1 MIKPKY
7 KWKLIKPAEYISDEL
22 TSKLKLTP
30 IVKKILESKSIIDEQ
45 AIESIISDTDIN
57 HDALELKER

>member
-7 KWKLIKPAEYISDEL
+7 KWKLTKPAEYISDEL

-30 IVKKILESKSIIDEQ
+30 I
-45 AIESIISDTDIN
+45 
-57 HDALELKER
+57 